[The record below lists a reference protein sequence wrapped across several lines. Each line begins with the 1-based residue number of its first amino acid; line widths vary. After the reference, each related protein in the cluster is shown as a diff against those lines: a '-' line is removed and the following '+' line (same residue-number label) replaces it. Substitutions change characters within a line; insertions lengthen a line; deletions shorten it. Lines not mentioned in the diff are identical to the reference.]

1 MLGQRRTRW
10 PTIKSAF
17 DQRFVPAGLHYE
29 SKKGPKGFC
38 KVKNILLFVFSF
50 FCFLFVEHILKIWI
64 GVCFGGVWQSEFF
77 SDFFQLD
84 KTPNDLFTECY
95 YLHYESNE
103 WP

>member
-1 MLGQRRTRW
+1 MKVRKALRG
-10 PTIKSAF
+10 IAK
-17 DQRFVPAGLHYE
+17 L
-29 SKKGPKGFC
+29 KIFC
-38 KVKNILLFVFSF
+38 CLFFRF
-50 FCFLFVEHILKIWI
+50 FCFLFVEQNLKIWI

-95 YLHYESNE
+95 YLYYESNE